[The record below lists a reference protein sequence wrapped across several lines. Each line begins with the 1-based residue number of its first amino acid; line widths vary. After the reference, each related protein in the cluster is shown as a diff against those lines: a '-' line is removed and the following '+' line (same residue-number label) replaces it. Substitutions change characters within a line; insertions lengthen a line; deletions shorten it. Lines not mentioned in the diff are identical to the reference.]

1 MISTVRAS
9 RLVYELADG
18 GSTEASSVILNSFD
32 ADGFTFTPK
41 TSVGDGTDF
50 GYLALAFSDKTVARV
65 GKDQGCADALG
76 ATGCRWPVMKPTFVM
91 QYHAG
96 DCNDDQTKTDASAS
110 SMAISVFD
118 GDNQFVNGVCGE
130 DNAGTSDC
138 VSISS
143 AAGVA
148 LPAASGMSAIGTYS
162 RMVTTGFEINITSI
176 LANLNYGGLAIGQDT
191 EEGEGYHGKFSK
203 GKIRTRGAS
212 GVASCRCLIS
222 ITDT

>member
-1 MISTVRAS
+1 MTRPRRTAV
-9 RLVYELADG
+9 
-18 GSTEASSVILNSFD
+18 
-32 ADGFTFTPK
+32 
-41 TSVGDGTDF
+41 
-50 GYLALAFSDKTVARV
+50 
-65 GKDQGCADALG
+65 
-76 ATGCRWPVMKPTFVM
+76 
-91 QYHAG
+91 
-96 DCNDDQTKTDASAS
+96 
-110 SMAISVFD
+110 SVFD
-118 GDNQFVNGVCGE
+118 GDSQFVNGVCGE